1 MTTKSATAHEFQHEA
16 REVMTPEELAD
27 FLRIGRTMSYRLLS
41 EGSIPSY
48 RIGRVRRVHRDDVL
62 DYLQRNRAC

>member
-1 MTTKSATAHEFQHEA
+1 
-16 REVMTPEELAD
+16 MTPEELAD